1 MSHKTFIGILF
12 AGMALVIGVSFYA
25 DFRNPFSSREVPGFD
40 GRLRLNEAEVLR
52 KGINPFDILSGNIY
66 PPEGYIAGNH
76 EVNARWEVPPS
87 GNKEVHT
94 YTPWSYSLVLP
105 FTFIDRTLAG
115 RLFWL
120 IDTAALLFVFGFAF
134 FAGYRIRSRWP
145 DGAFVA
151 AAAICLGNPFP
162 VNSNLNNYS
171 TILVA
176 AVIGMCWC
184 LNKKRDILAGF
195 LWALILIKPHFGVL
209 FGIPILMQ
217 RRWKT
222 LLTAPVVCIV
232 ASIPASLLCRTNPM
246 QMCLNVIDKTGAGFC
261 FKFTGF
267 FPAPVFNMLSNL
279 VGSSVVLFFSVAM
292 GVSLMLL
299 LLWKL
304 RKCKDFFLLSLP
316 VAITIPMWLYSQ
328 YQDAAI
334 LCLLQMA
341 LAVAIINQCNRQSRV
356 SFVMAMLGIL
366 LFLNASRIFIS
377 VMVVARYFGF
387 YDVIRPICLSA
398 FHICKLLAYLGCV
411 AFIMYILG
419 LLPDNSNLKA
429 KR

>member
-1 MSHKTFIGILF
+1 MNNRTFIGILC
-12 AGMALVIGVSFYA
+12 ACVALIIGVSFYA

-134 FAGYRIRSRWP
+134 FAGYRIRRRWP

-162 VNSNLNNYS
+162 VNSDLNNYS

-184 LNKKRDILAGF
+184 LNKKKDVLAG
-195 LWALILIKPHFGVL
+195 LIWALVMIKPHFGIL
-209 FGIPILMQ
+209 FGFPILLQ

-222 LLTAPVVCIV
+222 LLTAPIACLV
-232 ASIPASLLCRTNPM
+232 ASIPASVLCHTNPI
-246 QMCLNVIDKTGAGFC
+246 QMCLNVIDKKGAGFC
-261 FKFTGF
+261 FQFTGF
-267 FPAPVFNMLSNL
+267 FPAPVFYKLSEIL
-279 VGSSVVLFFSVAM
+279 GSSAV
-292 GVSLMLL
+292 LL
-299 LLWKL
+299 LSMAIGVVILLALLWRL
-304 RKCKDFFLLSLP
+304 RCNDDFFVLCLP

-334 LCLLQMA
+334 LCLMQIMLAMTIIRQTLHKSELQTMI
-341 LAVAIINQCNRQSRV
+341 L
-356 SFVMAMLGIL
+356 LGIL
-366 LFLNASRIFIS
+366 LLLNASRIFIS
-377 VMVVARYFGF
+377 FTTIARSFDM
-387 YDVIRPICLSA
+387 YDAVKPICFA
-398 FHICKLLAYLGCV
+398 VFHVCKLIAYTGCV
-411 AFIMYILG
+411 AFIAFKKFHCFC
-419 LLPDNSNLKA
+419 KA
-429 KR
+429 EVTEG